1 MKIFRTYIFHSA
13 RYIPTL
19 DENHPCSK
27 MHGHTF
33 KMAVEINGPI
43 DKKIGF
49 VMDFYDIDKIVN
61 NHIIKFIDHKILN
74 EIDGLSNPSSE
85 YLAIWIWEKLKPHLP
100 LLSTITISEE
110 HGTGMI
116 YKGP

>member
-1 MKIFRTYIFHSA
+1 MNLNFSNTVVFYRLHS
-13 RYIPTL
+13 
-19 DENHPCSK
+19 
-27 MHGHTF
+27 
-33 KMAVEINGPI
+33 
-43 DKKIGF
+43 
-49 VMDFYDIDKIVN
+49 N